1 MSLSGQ
7 NHLFSPGL
15 IRNFY
20 LITGCFALIVA
31 YSLIK
36 GMMFM
41 AGLPVFFLMC
51 LLMVFRLDLIA
62 FFSVIITPFSIN
74 LAHTSVGIGVS
85 LPSEPLMFGLF
96 LLFWLKVF
104 EQGGLDRKLLYHPVT
119 LVILLHMGWYL
130 ITTITS
136 TMPLVSIKSTL
147 ARYCYISVYYFMFI
161 YLFRK
166 KENIRAFLW
175 AYLIPLVLVI
185 VYTIIVHAA
194 GGFTEDVAHTA
205 MVPFYNDHT
214 AYAAV
219 VSFFIPL
226 LFAFSF
232 DTSYS
237 KRSRS
242 ISVLLLLLLIAAI
255 VLSYTRAAWIGLV
268 AAFICYLAFIL
279 RLKSVLIYGG
289 FMMLIVL
296 AFLFRTQITMQLE
309 GNEEVSSDDYA
320 SHVQSIG
327 NISSDDSNIERLNR
341 WACALRMFA
350 DHPVLGVGPGTY
362 MFKYGAYQKFSERSG
377 ISTNFAEGGGSHSEY
392 LGPLSEQGFM
402 GPIIV
407 IALIVAVAQTSAN
420 YMRRTKNQ
428 SNKYLARAVLLG
440 LVTYWVHGV
449 LNYFLDTEKA
459 SVPYWGFIGILVA
472 LQLNDETESSPV
484 ISTEETDAQQGDIV

>member
-1 MSLSGQ
+1 MSLTGQ
-7 NHLFSPGL
+7 HGLTNPGV

-20 LITGCFALIVA
+20 LITGCFAIILAI
-31 YSLIK
+31 SLIK
-36 GMMFM
+36 GMVFM
-41 AGLPVFFLMC
+41 AGLPVFFLLC
-51 LLMVFRLDLIA
+51 LLMIFRLDLIT

-74 LAHTSVGIGVS
+74 LAHTSIGIGVS

-104 EQGGLDRKLLYHPVT
+104 EQGGLDRKLLQHPVT
-119 LVILLHMGWYL
+119 IVILIHMGWYL
-130 ITTITS
+130 LTTFTS
-136 TMPLVSIKSTL
+136 SMPLVSIKSTL
-147 ARYCYISVYYFMFI
+147 ARFCYISVYYFMFI

-166 KENIRAFLW
+166 KENIRAFIW

-185 VYTIIVHAA
+185 FYTIIVHAA
-194 GGFTEDVAHTA
+194 GGFTEEVAHTA

-219 VSFFIPL
+219 VSFFIPI

-232 DTSYS
+232 DTGYS
-237 KRSRS
+237 KKSRI
-242 ISVLLLLLLIAAI
+242 ISTLLLLVLITAI

-268 AAFICYLAFIL
+268 AAFVCYLAFIL
-279 RLKSVLIYGG
+279 RMKSVLIYGG
-289 FMMLIVL
+289 FLILIVL

-309 GNEEVSSDDYA
+309 GNDEVSSDDYA
-320 SHVQSIG
+320 SHVRSIG

-341 WACALRMFA
+341 WACALRIFA
-350 DHPVLGVGPGTY
+350 DHPLFGVGPGTY
-362 MFKYGAYQKFSERSG
+362 MFKYGAYQKYSERSG

-402 GPIIV
+402 GPLIV
-407 IALIVAVAQTSAN
+407 IALIISVSQTTAN
-420 YMRRTKNQ
+420 YIRRTKNL

-472 LQLNDETESSPV
+472 LQLNEEEKSPL
-484 ISTEETDAQQGDIV
+484 ISTQQPDTQEGDII